1 MEYIK
6 KNLYF
11 NIGALTLGAVALI
24 ISLVIYDNS
33 TLFGF
38 GIAFTAVGLC
48 GIAQCARLMRNPEK
62 CEEVDMMKNE
72 ERSVYIREKTNS
84 KVYSIFVYIECALCL
99 ISGIIGHREVTLL
112 LAALVGGKLLV
123 WMIVGTMV
131 SKEN

>member
-11 NIGALTLGAVALI
+11 NIGALALGATALI
-24 ISLVIYDNS
+24 LSLVIYDNA
-33 TLFGF
+33 TLFGG

-48 GIAQCARLMRNPEK
+48 GVIQCLRLMKNPEK
-62 CEEVDMMKNE
+62 CEEADIMKNE
-72 ERSVYIREKTNS
+72 ERTVYIREKTNS

-99 ISGIIGHREVTLL
+99 ISGVMGYREITFF

-131 SKEN
+131 AKEN